1 VGIASITG
9 GREKIRCGIRCRQ
22 GIRGFHLD
30 SVRGFGQGFSNI
42 HQEYDMAYVVAIVA
56 PGEMGSAV
64 AARLSE
70 RGVSVTTS
78 LAGRSPASAARAQRA
93 HMVPIA
99 DDDALVEADFFLSIC
114 PPGEAIALAQRLKP
128 ALTRAGKKPIYVD
141 CNAVSPETAIAI
153 GAVLES
159 TGCPYVDGGII
170 GPPPPPGGTGTRIY
184 VSGAVAHEVAR
195 LSEFGVAFPA
205 LDGPIGAA
213 SALKMSYGGI
223 TKGFTAI
230 AVAMVLGATR
240 AGSAAALHKELEAS
254 QPHLLAWLTRQVPR
268 MYPKAYRW
276 VAEMEEIGHFLQDGA
291 PSGDM
296 YEAIARLYQDI
307 ADVAQAPSEGDA
319 VAQLSAFFVKPDEAQ
334 ERKRA

>member
-1 VGIASITG
+1 MG
-9 GREKIRCGIRCRQ
+9 
-22 GIRGFHLD
+22 H
-30 SVRGFGQGFSNI
+30 
-42 HQEYDMAYVVAIVA
+42 VVAIIA

-70 RGVSVTTS
+70 RGVKVVTS
-78 LAGRSPASAARAQRA
+78 LAGRSAASTARAERA
-93 HMVPIA
+93 HMVPVA
-99 DDDALVEADFFLSIC
+99 DDDALVAQADFFLSIC
-114 PPGEAIALAQRLKP
+114 PPGEAVALAQRLKP
-128 ALTRAGKKPIYVD
+128 ALTRAQKKPIYVD
-141 CNAVSPETAIAI
+141 CNAVSPETALEI

-159 TGCPYVDGGII
+159 TGCQYVDGGII
-170 GPPPPPGGTGTRIY
+170 GPPPPPNGTGTRIY
-184 VSGAVAHEVAR
+184 VSGVAANEVAR

-276 VAEMEEIGHFLQDGA
+276 VAEMEEIAHFLQDGTA
-291 PSGDM
+291 SGDM
-296 YEAIARLYQDI
+296 FGAIARLYEDI
-307 ADVAQAPSEGDA
+307 AAVARAPSSDDA
-319 VAQLSAFFVKPDEAQ
+319 VAQLSGFFVKLEESQ